1 MNDILN
7 IQVVNYP
14 NKIFIV
20 YNNKKISYQNFN
32 NMVNNNINL
41 LKNLNNEYIGIQ
53 IKDKL
58 KFLITIIA
66 INRLGKIPILYPN
79 YPNIQDYIKSTGH
92 SISLTDNDIK
102 VNEKNTKSKEIIYN
116 KHSIQLVIFTSGST
130 GMAKPC
136 QLTFDNLYQ
145 SSVLW
150 HKVMKF
156 NQHDIYLNHMPLN
169 HVSGLCIFFR
179 ALYNNF
185 TMIMNNFNISNY
197 MNYIEHNQINIISMV
212 PYMLKKIVQNNNYYK
227 LKNLKAIIIGGDQID
242 KGLIQIINKNEIPAY
257 ISYGMT
263 ETSSGIAGYWANNNY
278 KYQPHA
284 NVDIDV
290 NNNKIRIKSKTVMHG
305 YMNNK
310 PTENIYQTNDMGMLD
325 KNGLLS
331 INKRQDDVI
340 VSKGEKFS
348 ANYTKLLIES
358 LQEVNNCKLKV
369 IKNTLEGMSI
379 HAYINLDK
387 EIDKD
392 ELHIKLKNILPYYMI
407 PNKITIL

>member
-1 MNDILN
+1 
-7 IQVVNYP
+7 
-14 NKIFIV
+14 
-20 YNNKKISYQNFN
+20 
-32 NMVNNNINL
+32 
-41 LKNLNNEYIGIQ
+41 
-53 IKDKL
+53 
-58 KFLITIIA
+58 
-66 INRLGKIPILYPN
+66 
-79 YPNIQDYIKSTGH
+79 
-92 SISLTDNDIK
+92 
-102 VNEKNTKSKEIIYN
+102 
-116 KHSIQLVIFTSGST
+116 
-130 GMAKPC
+130 
-136 QLTFDNLYQ
+136 
-145 SSVLW
+145 
-150 HKVMKF
+150 
-156 NQHDIYLNHMPLN
+156 
-169 HVSGLCIFFR
+169 
-179 ALYNNF
+179 
-185 TMIMNNFNISNY
+185 
-197 MNYIEHNQINIISMV
+197 
-212 PYMLKKIVQNNNYYK
+212 MLKKIVQNNNYYK

-278 KYQPHA
+278 QYQPHA

-305 YMNNK
+305 YMNDK
-310 PTENIYQTNDMGMLD
+310 QTENIYQTNDMGMLD

>member
-7 IQVVNYP
+7 IQVVNNP

-41 LKNLNNEYIGIQ
+41 LKKLNNEYIGIQ

-79 YPNIQDYIKSTGH
+79 YPNIQDYIESTGH
-92 SISLTDNDIK
+92 SISLTDNDIE
-102 VNEKNTKSKEIIYN
+102 VSENNTKSKEIIYN

-150 HKVMKF
+150 HKVIKF

-185 TMIMNNFNISNY
+185 TMIMNNFNTSNY

-212 PYMLKKIVQNNNYYK
+212 PYMLKKIVQNNYYYK

-278 KYQPHA
+278 QYQPHA

-305 YMNNK
+305 YMNDK
-310 PTENIYQTNDMGMLD
+310 QTENIYQTNDMGMLD